1 MQRWHLSNNETQKQ
15 NFFNRIFHRCRF
27 MRRRSQRQIQFRL
40 LLKKASKINKNNINN
55 NNRNRNR
62 NKNKTRQDA
71 SHWIEKT
78 RECSELLRIDR
89 GRDEGVAVGVVQR
102 RIYGWLVKLKLRPRP
117 ASAESACVFRG
128 ASEEREQHLSTELC
142 GRRSRQVQCNAW

>member
-1 MQRWHLSNNETQKQ
+1 MQRWHLSNNETKTE
-15 NFFNRIFHRCRF
+15 FFNRIFHRCRF

-40 LLKKASKINKNNINN
+40 LLKKASKINKNNNN
-55 NNRNRNR
+55 YNNR

-117 ASAESACVFRG
+117 ASAESVCVFRG
-128 ASEEREQHLSTELC
+128 ASEGRGSKKQHLSTELC